1 MESSRQPFR
10 FDDPRHERIYRRLRD
25 FVGPCPAD
33 FFKDAC
39 QLMANPAS
47 LGTTSHLVSHL
58 LREIESALRDV
69 LETMTEREKRLQ
81 KSKKDGQ
88 NHKEEILVILRGL
101 QIPETDP
108 VVGAWLRL
116 PGEGNSYGFGARAHR
131 NALTPARPVD
141 DDFRQFWNEMQGVFD
156 VVLDK
161 FETSYLGVYQF
172 LDQLLS
178 ILAPVQGD
186 VYKLKKNVP
195 NNVVAHGY
203 FFDRLTTPSWLELLQ
218 TNGLFSHPP
227 APEVDNEKGTIGYS
241 AWPQSRYL
249 ARMAP
254 QAPEKVLGTVIK
266 GHELC

>member
-131 NALTPARPVD
+131 NALTPALWTTTFVSSGMKCRASSMLYWTSSRRATWESTSSWINY
-141 DDFRQFWNEMQGVFD
+141 FRYWHQS
-156 VVLDK
+156 K
-161 FETSYLGVYQF
+161 ATSTSSRKMCLTM
-172 LDQLLS
+172 LS
-178 ILAPVQGD
+178 LMDISSTD
-186 VYKLKKNVP
+186 
-195 NNVVAHGY
+195 
-203 FFDRLTTPSWLELLQ
+203 LQ
-218 TNGLFSHPP
+218 PP
-227 APEVDNEKGTIGYS
+227 RG
-241 AWPQSRYL
+241 
-249 ARMAP
+249 
-254 QAPEKVLGTVIK
+254 
-266 GHELC
+266 